1 MTEAVA
7 EARGDR
13 RQRPGLLPSFAGVA
27 LADILAN
34 SVAIVIIMIVVTLM
48 TRYEEERDKLEQAED
63 VSVLLSREI
72 AGSFVM
78 NSLPTSPPAQL
89 HDYITSP
96 LDRNPQH
103 ATMPILELHDE
114 FVRDGYT
121 GRTYGRDELLLQD
134 NDLDRYLAS
143 LEPEQLAATRV
154 DVYGIDQF
162 YVAMSIFRQHGLAPL
177 HWHFLAGGE
186 TGVERGPTPSWA
198 ATTRPEREP
207 LDAAQNP
214 PGAGLDVGV
223 PYAMPSD
230 VALARGAFDANY
242 PIDSLSGGFGG
253 RADRAGS
260 QDQYFDLPRTAR
272 QRGGNAQAMPGP
284 MAGEPGAAAESNT
297 MRFRAAWRSTS
308 EDTARE
314 GEADIDLYTLV
325 RGLLAFLAEV
335 QTAADAHLPS
345 PLPDYQ
351 LRRDVL
357 DIVPELPPP
366 EPALAEL
373 IERLMWLVAT
383 PRTPDEATV
392 RVIAETIPS
401 GQPQHVTLFPNEPLA
416 RVRWRRNMADAEAAF
431 PRDDAPLY
439 ASVSLRLGLH
449 AEIHEGLRVE
459 LPRNAVV
466 VMPPPEPVPDPE
478 PRWRVV
484 TLVNPERNDF
494 LTGFLFAAVDE
505 VGALVLPADENALA
519 LNGLRL
525 ESQIPTVAFRQESRQ
540 LSLYAAIVL
549 VVLLLFFAAIRL
561 RNTHRGGGHL
571 GAKGAS
577 GRRAPFG
584 ESVPWGGG
592 RLALPRARRAR
603 FLG

>member
-7 EARGDR
+7 EAGGDR
-13 RQRPGLLPSFAGVA
+13 RQRSSLLPSFAGVA

-89 HDYITSP
+89 HDYVTSP

-154 DVYGIDQF
+154 DVYGTDQF

-177 HWHFLAGGE
+177 HWHFLAGGG
-186 TGVERGPTPSWA
+186 TGVERGPIPSWA
-198 ATTRPEREP
+198 ATPRPEREP
-207 LDAAQNP
+207 LDAAQSP
-214 PGAGLDVGV
+214 PGAGLDLGAV
-223 PYAMPSD
+223 PYALPSD
-230 VALARGAFDANY
+230 VALAGGAFDANY

-260 QDQYFDLPRTAR
+260 QDQFFDLPRTAR
-272 QRGGNAQAMPGP
+272 QRSGGPQARPGP
-284 MAGEPGAAAESNT
+284 MAAEPSATAEANT
-297 MRFRAAWRSTS
+297 MRFRAAWRRTS

-314 GEADIDLYTLV
+314 GEADIDLFTLV

-335 QTAADAHLPS
+335 QRTADAHLPS

-373 IERLMWLVAT
+373 IERLMRLIAT
-383 PRTPDEATV
+383 PRTPDDPTL

-401 GQPQHVTLFPNEPLA
+401 GHPQHVTLFPNEPLA
-416 RVRWRRNMADAEAAF
+416 RVRWRRNTADAEAAF
-431 PRDDAPLY
+431 PRNDAPPY

-459 LPRNAVV
+459 LSRNAVV
-466 VMPPPEPVPDPE
+466 MVPPPETVPDPE
-478 PRWRVV
+478 PRWRAV

-494 LTGFLFAAVDE
+494 LTGFLFAGVDE

-519 LNGLRL
+519 INGLRL
-525 ESQIPTVAFRQESRQ
+525 ESQLPTVAFRQESRQ
-540 LSLYAAIVL
+540 LILYVAIVL
-549 VVLLLFFAAIRL
+549 AVLLLFFVAIRF
-561 RNTHRGGGHL
+561 RGHEPTAGTL
-571 GAKGAS
+571 A
-577 GRRAPFG
+577 GRHSADAPEGRAP
-584 ESVPWGGG
+584 VC
-592 RLALPRARRAR
+592 R
-603 FLG
+603 